1 MEKKRFLVAGAT
13 GYLGQYIVKELKKQG
28 HFVRVIIREEKQ
40 KKLFSNVDEF
50 FIAEVTKPKT
60 LNNIANNIDY
70 IFSSIGITRQ
80 KDGLTY
86 MDVDYQG
93 NKNLLNEAIKSNII
107 KFEYIS
113 AIDGDKFRDLKI
125 FEAKE
130 KFVDELKKSPLKYSI
145 IRPNGFFSDMKD
157 FLNMAKNGKV
167 YLFSH
172 GEYKLNPIH
181 GEDLAK
187 FCINKL
193 ISNENEEEQ
202 VGGPDI
208 LTQNEI
214 AKLALKAW
222 NKDIKI
228 IHLPDFIRVLII
240 KLLRIFTSSKVYGPI
255 EFFLTLLAKDNIAS
269 TYGDKRLED
278 FFLEE
283 AKESRN

>member
-80 KDGLTY
+80 KDGLIY

-181 GEDLAK
+181 GEDLAR

-214 AKLALKAW
+214 AKLALKTW

>member
-1 MEKKRFLVAGAT
+1 MKKKRFLVAGAT
-13 GYLGQYIVKELKKQG
+13 GYLGQYIVKELKKQDY
-28 HFVRVIIREEKQ
+28 FVRVLIREEKQ
-40 KKLFSNVDEF
+40 KELFSNVDEF
-50 FIAEVTKPKT
+50 FIAEVTKPET

-80 KDGLTY
+80 RDGLTY

-93 NKNLLNEAIKSNII
+93 NKNLLNEAIKSNVT

-113 AIDGDKFRDLKI
+113 AIDGDKFKNLKI

-130 KFVDELKKSPLKYSI
+130 KFVEELKNSSLKYSI

-157 FLNMAKNGKV
+157 FLNMAKSGKI

-172 GEYKLNPIH
+172 GQYKLNPIH
-181 GEDLAK
+181 GEDLAR
-187 FCINKL
+187 FCVKKL
-193 ISNENEEEQ
+193 ISTENEEEQ
-202 VGGPDI
+202 IGGPDI

-214 AKLALKAW
+214 AKLTLKAW
-222 NKDIKI
+222 NKEIKI
-228 IHLPDFIRVLII
+228 VHLPDFIRVLII

-283 AKESRN
+283 VRKTKN

>member
-278 FFLEE
+278 FF
-283 AKESRN
+283 